1 MMLHTKSPSQRYF
14 KLLALLPI
22 VAMALA
28 VNAETVTDYVYT
40 EPQKQAPV
48 KKGKANAKIKTGLN
62 SSITVVA
69 DNAQDAKTFKV
80 YGVVKDKKSGEP
92 VIGAVVQIVNSNI
105 SAVTD
110 LNGEFAINVQKGDAL
125 AAVYSGYSCDAVVV
139 KDANTKYTIE
149 LKKRNNDK
157 AFDVVE
163 EMPSFPGGT
172 AKLFEYLTTSVK
184 YPEAAKKAGVQGR
197 VVATFVVETDGA
209 ISDVNVVK
217 SVSPELDAEAVR
229 VLKGMP
235 NWNPGKQNGKAVRVK
250 YTVPVTFSLAGGSS
264 RSTTTENARIG
275 GDKAIKE
282 VRVVGFGEN
291 GEAVSVHHP
300 LVVVDGKIIDY
311 ANMKSIDPQTID
323 HMEILKD
330 KSAID
335 KYGEKAKNGVI
346 VITTKK

>member
-1 MMLHTKSPSQRYF
+1 
-14 KLLALLPI
+14 
-22 VAMALA
+22 MALA

-40 EPQKQAPV
+40 EPQKQVPV

-69 DNAQDAKTFKV
+69 DNAQDAQQADTKTFKV

-149 LKKRNNDK
+149 LKKSNGEGV
-157 AFDVVE
+157 FDVVE
-163 EMPSFPGGT
+163 EMPSYPGGS
-172 AKLFEYLTTSVK
+172 AKLFEYLATSVK
-184 YPEAAKKAGVQGR
+184 YPKAAQKSGAQGR
-197 VVATFVVETDGA
+197 VIATFVVEKDGS
-209 ISDVNVVK
+209 IGDIKVVR

-235 NWNPGKQNGKAVRVK
+235 KWNPGKQNGKEVRVK
-250 YTVPVTFSLAGGSS
+250 YTVPINFSLSGQKSS
-264 RSTTTENARIG
+264 STTTDKVQIG
-275 GDKAIKE
+275 GNKAIKE
-282 VRVVGFGEN
+282 MVVVGFGEN
-291 GEAVSVHHP
+291 GEATSVQHP
-300 LVVVDGKIIDY
+300 LVVVDGKVVEY
-311 ANMKSIDPQTID
+311 ETMKSIDPHTID

-330 KSAID
+330 KSATD